1 MNHLR
6 FSVLGPVRAWNR
18 TGEIKLGPPQ
28 QQAVLATLILAEGTP
43 VSVSALADA
52 IWAGSAPATA
62 VGTIRTHVY
71 RLRRALEPACTSA
84 SSAIHSRGDSY
95 SLATTET
102 NCDLKAFRSLT
113 SKAERARREGCL
125 QDVARHLH
133 HALALW
139 QGEALQG
146 LGGPRADAH
155 RHVLEHLRLQAQTD
169 RLAAELEL
177 GSTTAAAVDLQQ
189 LVARHPFDEGLRKLL
204 MLALYRSGRQAAG
217 LAVYG
222 EVQRLLARELGVDP
236 GPELQEMHQRVLRA
250 DPTLL
255 RTAAAAPAV
264 SPTGQVQACA
274 GIPSTAP
281 RDRAAL
287 AVPRRSRL
295 RCAGLAN

>member
-18 TGEIKLGPPQ
+18 AGEIKLGPPQ
-28 QQAVLATLILAEGTP
+28 QQAVLAALILAEGTP
-43 VSVSALADA
+43 VSVGALADA

-71 RLRRALEPACTSA
+71 RLRRALEPGCTSA
-84 SSAIHSRGDSY
+84 SSAIRSRGDNY
-95 SLATTET
+95 SLATTAH
-102 NCDLKAFRSLT
+102 NCDLLAFRSLT
-113 SKAERARREGCL
+113 SKAEKARWEGCL
-125 QDVARHLH
+125 QDVTRHLR

-177 GSTTAAAVDLQQ
+177 GSATAAALDLQQ
-189 LVARHPFDEGLRKLL
+189 LVARHPFDEHLRKLL
-204 MLALYRSGRQAAG
+204 MLALYRSGRQAAA

-222 EVQRLLARELGVDP
+222 EAQRILARELGVDP
-236 GPELQEMHQRVLRA
+236 GPELQETHHRVLRA

-255 RTAAAAPAV
+255 HTAETPAA
-264 SPTGQVQACA
+264 SPTAPVQTCA
-274 GIPSTAP
+274 GIPPTAP
-281 RDRAAL
+281 RDRPAL
-287 AVPRRSRL
+287 PVPRRKRV
-295 RCAGLAN
+295 RCAGLTT